1 MRVQVQHKC
10 QLSFPPTFLQ
20 WTKIGPFRQLKI
32 KRTMHGGSGDILCER
47 MVGCLENGPKWCSIL
62 VLQLRVRTRS
72 CSIFMDP
79 GQSKRIDSC
88 Q

>member
-1 MRVQVQHKC
+1 
-10 QLSFPPTFLQ
+10 
-20 WTKIGPFRQLKI
+20 
-32 KRTMHGGSGDILCER
+32 MHGGSGDILCER